1 MFAKIDILLKIHRR
15 KMRYL
20 TFLLSIISLATSAQR
35 AHIREIRV
43 PVKPDTL
50 VYPLIVTADPA
61 ASRAINRT
69 IKATVFDAE
78 DLRLP
83 VTSLIRQSVKDY
95 HTYDIDYTVTR
106 NENDLLS
113 LTIHMAGIG
122 AHEGYSD
129 FYFNF
134 DTRTGTALQL
144 KDLISPDMIDS
155 FRNMV
160 LHEKQRYLTDYIN
173 DLSSDLASKQ
183 IDSVEYSGAKSLVEE
198 DCIDSVHLDQF
209 SLKTQLLEVMDPCEF
224 PYVIRAM
231 TPEYQLLYSYTTLT
245 PFLKPAFRT
254 RIAAVQ
260 PGYRLIRFTS
270 PHNSFPD
277 TARDAGHLDGDHVF
291 QPKKGHYDD
300 SSVLLV
306 IPNSFKPNQPIDL
319 VFWYHG
325 WHNNIDTALRFYGL
339 ARQFAASG
347 VNAIL
352 VLPEAG
358 KNVADSYGGKMNQ
371 LGMFGLLVQ
380 DVMTQL
386 KKQHIASESAPL
398 NNITIGGHSG
408 AFLVIA
414 NILDNNALPIN
425 EVFLFDALYSHVP
438 SFMNWIA
445 KDPKQ
450 HHFIHW
456 FTNKGG
462 GTDEVSDTMMTQLR
476 QKGWPF
482 RLVEENAVTPAIL
495 QNNNILFI
503 HSLRE
508 HNVIINDPDDF
519 RLLLE
524 NSNHLT
530 R

>member
-1 MFAKIDILLKIHRR
+1 MKCLPLL
-15 KMRYL
+15 L
-20 TFLLSIISLATSAQR
+20 LLSTLTATAQR
-35 AHIREIRV
+35 ARIREIRI
-43 PVKPDTL
+43 PIETDTL
-50 VYPLIVTADPA
+50 VYPIIVTASSA
-61 ASRAINRT
+61 TSRAINRT
-69 IKATVFDAE
+69 IKTTVFDTE
-78 DLRLP
+78 NLRLP
-83 VTSLIRQSVKDY
+83 VTRLIRQSVKDF
-95 HTYDIDYTVTR
+95 HTNDIEYTVTR

-113 LTIHMAGIG
+113 LSIHMEGMG
-122 AHEGYSD
+122 GHPGYSN

-134 DTRTGTALQL
+134 DTRTGAALQL
-144 KDLISPDMIDS
+144 KGLISTDKIDS

-160 LHEKQRYLTDYIN
+160 LHEKQRYLTAYKY
-173 DLSSDLASKQ
+173 DLSSGLASKQ
-183 IDSVEYSGAKSLVEE
+183 IDSADYSWAKSLVDE

-209 SLKTQLLEVMDPCEF
+209 SLKKQSLEVIDQCEF

-231 TPEYQLLYSYTTLT
+231 EPEYQLLYSYTALT

-260 PGYRLIRFTS
+260 PGYRLFRFTS

-277 TARDAGHLDGDHVF
+277 TARNNGHLDGDHIF

-306 IPNSFKPNQPIDL
+306 IPNSFKPDQPVDL

-325 WHNNIDTALRFYGL
+325 WHNNIDTALQFYGL

-371 LGMFGLLVQ
+371 EGMFRNLVA

-386 KKQHIASESAPL
+386 KKQHLAPA
-398 NNITIGGHSG
+398 NAQAGHITIGGHSG

-414 NILDNNALPIN
+414 NILDNGEQPID

-445 KDPKQ
+445 KDTIN

-462 GTDEVSDTMMTQLR
+462 GTDEVSDTMMTRLR
-476 QKGWPF
+476 EKGWPF
-482 RLVEENAVTPAIL
+482 QLVEENAVNPAIL
-495 QNNNILFI
+495 TNNNILFI
-503 HSLRE
+503 HSPRE
-508 HNVIINDPDDF
+508 HNVIINNPDDF
-519 RLLLE
+519 QLLLE
-524 NSNHLT
+524 NSHHLT